1 LTDIGASNGLRRQYF
16 PKGTDL
22 SVHSRRPQVFGVVR
36 PQSGYALR
44 ELLVAD
50 RDQLDVTF
58 KVRGHNPVSDRVRPR
73 SAQLGDAGSWS
84 AARTAPWRRPRAGG
98 ATFAGHRRGEPS
110 CRDIQRT
117 HVVASGSSW
126 PGDPVSS
133 AGQVLT
139 AGPHPPAALPG
150 RVQPGTGHLTRA
162 AFRVATGVRHVPPA
176 AVAVAVDP
184 EGDGVPLDHSM
195 TVGPVADTP
204 VKIRNICYRIADAL
218 AMARQRNAGGR
229 PHKGDRKLFST
240 RLPQDLAA
248 RMSAEADELDLTYS
262 DYLANLVAEHFGR
275 GLLVAPAPQLEERLI
290 A

>member
-1 LTDIGASNGLRRQYF
+1 MVLLGLLCGPLGRH
-16 PKGTDL
+16 P
-22 SVHSRRPQVFGVVR
+22 RRPQVFGVVR

-44 ELLVAD
+44 ELFVAD

-139 AGPHPPAALPG
+139 AGPHPPAALAGSCTARHRSPDPCSVPG
-150 RVQPGTGHLTRA
+150 GHRS
-162 AFRVATGVRHVPPA
+162 PA
-176 AVAVAVDP
+176 CTAGSRCGRGRPRRRRRTAR
-184 EGDGVPLDHSM
+184 PLDDRR
-195 TVGPVADTP
+195 T
-204 VKIRNICYRIADAL
+204 
-218 AMARQRNAGGR
+218 GGR
-229 PHKGDRKLFST
+229 HAGQDPQYLLPHR
-240 RLPQDLAA
+240 
-248 RMSAEADELDLTYS
+248 
-262 DYLANLVAEHFGR
+262 
-275 GLLVAPAPQLEERLI
+275 
-290 A
+290 